1 METYS
6 FAATVYMDVPDRRFF
21 LCKNHG
27 VQGATLP
34 KKNGHDHKVN
44 LLKKTKHSDYRPFN
58 SSKLSIIVYS
68 R

>member
-44 LLKKTKHSDYRPFN
+44 LLKKTKHSD
-58 SSKLSIIVYS
+58 
-68 R
+68 